1 MNNMSRFMGWGMGG
15 FEVSW
20 LGDHEISKLVL
31 VVGTFKC

>member
-1 MNNMSRFMGWGMGG
+1 MPRFMGG

-20 LGDHEISKLVL
+20 LGDYEFFKLVL